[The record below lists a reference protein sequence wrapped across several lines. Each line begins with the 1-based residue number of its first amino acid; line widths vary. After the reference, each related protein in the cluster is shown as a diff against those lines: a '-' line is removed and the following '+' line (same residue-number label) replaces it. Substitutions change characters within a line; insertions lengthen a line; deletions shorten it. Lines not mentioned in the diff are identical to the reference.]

1 MDRHSR
7 SASAHGPATP
17 PPSEELLHRAR
28 AGDDSALDQ
37 LFARYVPRLHR
48 WAHRRV
54 PTWARNA
61 AETADYVQDT
71 VLHTLRNLGG
81 FQPQREGALLGYLRR
96 SLVNRVRDQFR
107 HANRHPAPDSF
118 DEFDERFARATG
130 SPLDLA
136 IKEEDRQRYE
146 AGLKRLRRADRQ
158 AIVASIELGYSY
170 DQIAVVLKKPS
181 AEAARLAVRR
191 ALLRLGEEMTRVT

>member
-1 MDRHSR
+1 MERHSR
-7 SASAHGPATP
+7 SASVDGPPAH
-17 PPSEELLHRAR
+17 PPSEELLQRAR

-54 PTWARNA
+54 PVWARNA

-71 VLHTLRNLGG
+71 VLHTLRNLGA

-107 HANRHPAPDSF
+107 HAGRHPAPDEL
-118 DEFDERFARATG
+118 DDRFVDAGR

-136 IKEEDRQRYE
+136 IREQDRQRYE

-170 DQIAVVLKKPS
+170 EQIAVVLKKPS

-191 ALLRLGEEMTRVT
+191 ALLRLGEEMTRAT